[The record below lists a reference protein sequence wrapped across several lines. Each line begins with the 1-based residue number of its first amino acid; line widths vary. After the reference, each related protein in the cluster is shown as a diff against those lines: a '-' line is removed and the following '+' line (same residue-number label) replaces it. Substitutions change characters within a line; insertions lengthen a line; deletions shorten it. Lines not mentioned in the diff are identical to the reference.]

1 MKFPMKQPTAI
12 LLPLLLA
19 TGFSKGAGY
28 YLPNQDAFATARGN
42 AFGATADN
50 PSAVFYNP
58 AGLTQLKRPEVE
70 VGAYAITLGNQAT
83 VGGVDYDADKQWQVA
98 PHFFYAAPINDR
110 LSFGF
115 GLNSPFG
122 LGTEWG
128 QNTPFRTVVTE
139 GRLMFVSMTAAVA
152 WKIDDS
158 LSVGLTLS
166 GNYAD
171 LTLAQ
176 GVGFFPTDFLAFQ
189 GDGYSVGAG
198 IGVRWQPSERHA
210 FGFTLN
216 SETSADLDGTL
227 SSNVIP
233 TGSAQIDFMTPLRA
247 MIGYSF
253 RPAPGWNIE
262 ANIEWLDWDSLNSWT
277 LRGSKLPGYSRP
289 VTFNWKSSF
298 IYEIGAS
305 YITDDGW
312 RFAAGYDY
320 NSNAQPDANYTP
332 SVADADRHWLNAG
345 FGRDYENWS
354 WFLAYQYG
362 FSDRTVSGA
371 SPTPAGQTAN
381 GKYESRNSAIV
392 LSLKHRF

>member
-1 MKFPMKQPTAI
+1 MRFITSPI
-12 LLPLLLA
+12 LIVALA
-19 TGFSKGAGY
+19 SGQAFAAGY

-58 AGLTQLKRPEVE
+58 AGLTQIKRPEAELGV
-70 VGAYAITLGNQAT
+70 YSITLGNQAT
-83 VGGVDYDADKQWQVA
+83 IGGVDYDADKQWQQA
-98 PHFFYAAPINDR
+98 PHLFYATPVNDR

-115 GLNSPFG
+115 GINSPFG

-139 GRLMFVSMTAAVA
+139 GRLMFVSATAAVA
-152 WKIDDS
+152 WRFDDT
-158 LSVGLTLS
+158 LSVGLSVS
-166 GNYAD
+166 GNYSN

-176 GVGFFPTDFLAFQ
+176 GVGFLANDFLAFE

-198 IGVRWQPSERHA
+198 IGIRWQPSERHA
-210 FGFTLN
+210 FGLTVN
-216 SETSADLDGTL
+216 SSTSNDLDGTL

-233 TGSAQIDFMTPLRA
+233 TGSAQLDFMTPMRA
-247 MIGYSF
+247 MVGYSY
-253 RPAPGWNIE
+253 RPAPGWNLE

-277 LRGSKLPGYSRP
+277 LRGTKLPGYARP

-312 RFAAGYDY
+312 RFAVGYDY
-320 NSNAQPDANYTP
+320 NSNAQPDANFTP

-345 FGRDYENWS
+345 IGRDYKDWS
-354 WFLAYQYG
+354 WFLAYQFG

-371 SPTPAGQTAN
+371 APTPAGQSAN

-392 LSLKHRF
+392 LSLKQSF